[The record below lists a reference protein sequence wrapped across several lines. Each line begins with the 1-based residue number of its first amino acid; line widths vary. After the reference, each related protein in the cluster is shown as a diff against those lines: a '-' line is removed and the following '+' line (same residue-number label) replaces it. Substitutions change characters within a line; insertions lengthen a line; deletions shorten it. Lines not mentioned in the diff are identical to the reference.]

1 MAFRTPRGYAVNRP
15 PYQEIS
21 EGIRP
26 EAGTVPMEAY
36 TGLPPVR
43 VDKLHDDPIVIDAG
57 TIVGIA
63 TGGTAVGKI
72 FPAHAV
78 TGNIQM
84 HFQSSDNTDWG
95 LPAADVTTTAAA
107 VTAGPVLPLGIVT
120 NPVYSFFLQAQYQ
133 NYTRNVNVSL
143 VTDYMIQVP
152 VLTED
157 ERLIN
162 AGDLVMVNDVALLGE
177 YGRIGDIG
185 TGTNQLGRFKKYDDT
200 AANLKFV
207 VGRCFQNIAFADGT
221 AATGTILSADT
232 TQSLTTAGA
241 AEFKGLERV
250 QTVDGLGNAG
260 SGTAG
265 TPSWLRGAVAS
276 SAGTYNA
283 LTILVR
289 L

>member
-36 TGLPPVR
+36 TGLAPVR
-43 VDKLHDDPIVIDAG
+43 VDKLHDDPIVLDAG

-63 TGGTAVGKI
+63 TGGTAAGKI

-78 TGNIQM
+78 TGNITM
-84 HFQSSDNTDWG
+84 HFQTSDNTDWG

-120 NPVYSFFLQAQYQ
+120 MPVYSFFLQEQYT
-133 NYTRNVNVSL
+133 NYTRNVNVPI
-143 VTDYMIQVP
+143 VTDYLIQIP
-152 VLTED
+152 VTTEE
-157 ERLIN
+157 ERLIA
-162 AGDLVMVNDVALLGE
+162 AGDLVQFNDVALLGE
-177 YGRIGDIG
+177 YGRLGSLADRA
-185 TGTNQLGRFKKYDDT
+185 NLLGRFKKWDGT
-200 AANLKFV
+200 AGTMNMV
-207 VGRCFQNIAFADGT
+207 VGRCYQNIAFADGT
-221 AATGTILSADT
+221 ASAGTVLYTDT

-241 AEFKGLERV
+241 SEFKGLERV

-265 TPSWLRGAVAS
+265 TPSWLRSAVAS

>member
-15 PYQEIS
+15 PYQEIQ
-21 EGIRP
+21 EGVRP
-26 EAGTVPMEAY
+26 ETSTVPMEAY
-36 TGLPPVR
+36 TGLAPVR

-57 TIVGIA
+57 TIAGIA

-78 TGNIQM
+78 TGQITM
-84 HFQSSDNTDWG
+84 HFQSSDATDWG
-95 LPAADVTTTAAA
+95 MPAADVTTTAAA
-107 VTAGPVLPLGIVT
+107 VTAGPVLPLGVVT
-120 NPVYSFFLQAQYQ
+120 MPVYSFFLQSQYQ
-133 NYTRNVNVSL
+133 NYTRNVNVPL
-143 VTDYMIQVP
+143 VTDYMIQIP
-152 VLTED
+152 AIND
-157 ERLIN
+157 EERAIR
-162 AGDLVMVNDVALLGE
+162 AGDLVMINDVALLGE
-177 YGRIGDIG
+177 YGRFGDVASAS
-185 TGTNQLGRFKKYDDT
+185 NLLGRYKRWDGT
-200 AANLKFV
+200 AANMDKV
-207 VGRCFQNIAFADGT
+207 IGRCFQNIAFADGT
-221 AATGTILSADT
+221 GSGGEILSADT

-265 TPSWLRGAVAS
+265 TPSWLRSAVAS
-276 SAGTYNA
+276 TDGTYHA

>member
-15 PYQEIS
+15 PYQEIQ
-21 EGIRP
+21 EGVRP
-26 EAGTVPMEAY
+26 EASAVPMEAY
-36 TGLPPVR
+36 TGLAPVR

-78 TGNIQM
+78 TGNITM

-95 LPAADVTTTAAA
+95 LPAADVTATAAA
-107 VTAGPVLPLGIVT
+107 LTAGPVLPLGVVT
-120 NPVYSFFLQAQYQ
+120 QPVYSFFLQSQYE
-133 NYTRNVNVSL
+133 NYTRNVNVPI

-152 VLTED
+152 AVNAD
-157 ERLIN
+157 ERTIN
-162 AGDLVMVNDVALLGE
+162 AGDLVMCNDVALLGE
-177 YGRIGDIG
+177 YGRIGDLASTANLI
-185 TGTNQLGRFKKYDDT
+185 GRFTKWDGT
-200 AANLKFV
+200 AASMSKV
-207 VGRCFQNIAFADGT
+207 IGRCYQNIAFADGT
-221 AATGTILSADT
+221 GGAGTVLSADT

-265 TPSWLRGAVAS
+265 TPSWLR
-276 SAGTYNA
+276 SAQSDGDGTYYA

>member
-1 MAFRTPRGYAVNRP
+1 MSFRTPRGYAVNRP

-43 VDKLHDDPIVIDAG
+43 VDKLHDDPIVLDAG
-57 TIVGIA
+57 TIVGMA
-63 TGGTAVGKI
+63 TGGTAIGKI

-78 TGNIQM
+78 TGQITM

-120 NPVYSFFLQAQYQ
+120 MPVYSFFLQAQYE
-133 NYTRNVNVSL
+133 NYTRNVNVPI

-152 VLTED
+152 VLTEA
-157 ERLIN
+157 ERAIN
-162 AGDLVMVNDVALLGE
+162 AGDLVMLNNVALLGE
-177 YGRIGDIG
+177 YGRIGDVAS
-185 TGTNQLGRFKKYDDT
+185 TANLLGRFKKWDGAADT
-200 AANLKFV
+200 MNLV
-207 VGRCFQNIAFADGT
+207 VGRCYQNIAFADGT
-221 AATGTILSADT
+221 ASAGTVLSADT
-232 TQSLTTAGA
+232 TQSLTTAGS

-260 SGTAG
+260 SGTSG
-265 TPSWLRGAVAS
+265 TPSWLRSAKAS